1 MVKQPKHLVIIP
13 GVGDDHPLYH
23 VGATLFLLWGY
34 STHVVPFGWNSNDP
48 ATYEPKFQALEAAIA
63 ALEGEIYLLGVS
75 AGGTV
80 AVSCL
85 AAHSDKI
92 TRAAT
97 LSSPLKPYS
106 TPGNPLI
113 ELAIDRAKAD
123 IDAMPDTLR
132 QRLLSVHAIRD
143 QVVPV
148 NLSQPPGVPSKTIF
162 IVRHVPSIVLGLTL
176 LGFLF
181 VRFFRKR

>member
-1 MVKQPKHLVIIP
+1 MPHKQRPVSVADIHNIYGGKQPAEK
-13 GVGDDHPLYH
+13 PLE
-23 VGATLFLLWGY
+23 
-34 STHVVPFGWNSNDP
+34 S
-48 ATYEPKFQALEAAIA
+48 ATYRKAFQ
-63 ALEGEIYLLGVS
+63 
-75 AGGTV
+75 
-80 AVSCL
+80 
-85 AAHSDKI
+85 
-92 TRAAT
+92 
-97 LSSPLKPYS
+97 
-106 TPGNPLI
+106 
-113 ELAIDRAKAD
+113 AD